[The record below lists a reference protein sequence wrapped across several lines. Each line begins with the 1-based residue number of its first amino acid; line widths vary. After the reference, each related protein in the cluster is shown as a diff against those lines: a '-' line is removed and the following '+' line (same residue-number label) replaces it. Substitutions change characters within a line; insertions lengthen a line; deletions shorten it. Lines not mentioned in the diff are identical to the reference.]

1 MTQLATLNFVLLLAT
16 SVVTA
21 AAGVF
26 VWLRL
31 RAPGAQVLSLMLLA
45 CALNSGAFGL
55 EFATTSPATK
65 LALEKLLVVSAA
77 TIPTLWLVFS
87 LQYTGRGRFVTRS
100 VIALLAVVP
109 LISVLMAV
117 SNDSHHLFW
126 RAVTLASG
134 DAYLAAKLTFGPAY
148 WVHIAYTN
156 VLLAAGTVVLLQLFW
171 HSWNLYRG
179 QAVVLLAA
187 VSIPWLAQCLYL
199 AGLSPMFGIDVV
211 SVAFCIAAL
220 LLAVGF
226 TRLRA
231 SDVLSVSRAAI
242 LDSLADAVMVMDP
255 DANILYSNP
264 SGAAFLER
272 LAPEAIPEALAG
284 MWPQV
289 FAARTGEP
297 ERLAEAQQSSW
308 ADASSIFDLSLAP
321 VVEGGGRAV
330 AKVLVVRDVT
340 DLKHAEQG
348 LLSSLAAQQTITE
361 GVIAALART
370 VDVRDPYTAGHQRRV
385 SELAVAIASRLGL
398 DEESV
403 RGVRIAGLL
412 HDVGKIT
419 IPAEILSKPGPLSAM
434 EFALIKAHSQ
444 AGSEILASID
454 FGFPIAD
461 IVRQHHERLDGCGYP
476 AGLKGDQILPEAR
489 ILAVAD
495 VVEAMISHRPYRA
508 ALTLDAA
515 MAELGDNAGS
525 RYDVAACEAAVWLF
539 REQGFSFSE

>member
-1 MTQLATLNFVLLLAT
+1 MTQLATLNFVLLIAT

-31 RAPGAQVLSLMLLA
+31 RTPGARVLSLMLLA

-55 EFATTSPATK
+55 EFATTSLATK
-65 LALEKLLVVSAA
+65 VALEKLLVVSAA

-109 LISVLMAV
+109 LTSVLMAV

-156 VLLAAGTVVLLQLFW
+156 VLLAAGTVVLLHLFW
-171 HSWNLYRG
+171 RSWNLYRG
-179 QAVVLLAA
+179 QAVILLAA
-187 VSIPWLAQCLYL
+187 VSIPWFAQSLYL

-226 TRLRA
+226 ARLRA
-231 SDVLSVSRAAI
+231 SDVMSVSRAAI
-242 LDSLADAVMVMDP
+242 LDSLADAVMVLDS
-255 DANILYSNP
+255 DANMLYSNP

-272 LAPEAIPEALAG
+272 LGPEAVPEALAR

-308 ADASSIFDLSLAP
+308 ADASSIFDLSVSP
-321 VVEGGGRAV
+321 IVEGGGHTA

-340 DLKHAEQG
+340 DLKHAEQA
-348 LLSSLAAQQTITE
+348 LLSSLAAQQATIE
-361 GVIAALART
+361 GVIVALART

-385 SELAVAIASRLGL
+385 SELGAAMALQIGLG
-398 DEESV
+398 EQRAE
-403 RGVRIAGLL
+403 GVRVAGML
-412 HDVGKIT
+412 HDLGKIT
-419 IPAEILSKPGPLSAM
+419 VPAEILSKPGPLTEM
-434 EFALIKAHSQ
+434 EFMLIKRHSQ
-444 AGSEILASID
+444 ASFEILKTIH
-454 FGFPIAD
+454 FPWPVAEMA
-461 IVRQHHERLDGCGYP
+461 VQHHERQDGTGYP
-476 AGLKGDQILPEAR
+476 QGLKGDEILPEAR

-495 VVEAMISHRPYRA
+495 VVEAMASNRPYRA
-508 ALTLDAA
+508 AL
-515 MAELGDNAGS
+515 GI
-525 RYDVAACEAAVWLF
+525 EAALDEVRAGAGIRYEAAAVEACLRVF
-539 REQGFSFSE
+539 AEGFVFSEE